1 MSCSI
6 NIYCNLYDRCVVRIG
21 WNFKIMSNKL
31 TQTELGTIL
40 GLSSVAIGKKL
51 VEWNLKDKETKLA
64 TDYAI
69 KKNLAKNVTYEKYGK
84 NISMTIWNNEAV
96 NYIKNKMST
105 DYEIIANMLFGKFKK
120 LKKIEDEDD
129 GTKIKQLELEY
140 FYEDFEKDFKIFRND
155 DNVLSLFYK
164 KLEKDNLLEDIENI
178 ELLRDLRV
186 IKNKNDLDNFLQ
198 EKSKKEKTKKI

>member
-1 MSCSI
+1 
-6 NIYCNLYDRCVVRIG
+6 
-21 WNFKIMSNKL
+21 MSNKL